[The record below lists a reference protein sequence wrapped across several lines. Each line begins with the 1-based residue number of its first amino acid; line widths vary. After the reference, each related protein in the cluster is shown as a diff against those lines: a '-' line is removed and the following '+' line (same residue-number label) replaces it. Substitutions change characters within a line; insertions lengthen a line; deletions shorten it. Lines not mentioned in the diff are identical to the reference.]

1 MKTALIAACSWGEK
15 MYEELKNYELKL
27 TIFDLRVINDAL
39 LQLPY
44 RIVAPLIDKINA
56 QIVEIQKRE
65 KEQEEQEK
73 PT

>member
-1 MKTALIAACSWGEK
+1 

-44 RIVAPLIDKINA
+44 RIVAPLIDKINT
-56 QIVEIQKRE
+56 QIAEIQKRE
-65 KEQEEQEK
+65 KEQEEK
-73 PT
+73 PNG